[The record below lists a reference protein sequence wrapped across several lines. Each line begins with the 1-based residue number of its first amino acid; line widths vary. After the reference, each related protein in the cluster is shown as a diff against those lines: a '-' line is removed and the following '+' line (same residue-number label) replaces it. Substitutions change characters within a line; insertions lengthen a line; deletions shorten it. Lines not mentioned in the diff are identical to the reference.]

1 MRFLIFFIFF
11 TTNVLSTEFSPSKNI
26 VLTKDLKEYENLSFF
41 DENKVRKI
49 WVNEHK
55 GKIIILNFWAS
66 WCGPCKEEM
75 PSLDKLQSNANLDI
89 KIFPVNVGN
98 DSLEKA
104 KKFFED
110 TKIQNLN
117 IFFDNSFSLAKKL
130 SLRGVPTSVLFN
142 KEGKEFA
149 RVIGVINFQDP
160 EVIDWLSNYN

>member
-11 TTNVLSTEFSPSKNI
+11 TTNVLSTEISPSKNI
-26 VLTKDLKEYENLSFF
+26 VLTKNLKEYENLSFF
-41 DENKVRKI
+41 DEKKEKEI
-49 WVNEHK
+49 WINDYK

-66 WCGPCKEEM
+66 WCAPCKEEM
-75 PSLDKLQSNANLDI
+75 PSLDKLQANANLDI
-89 KIFPVNVGN
+89 KVFPVNVGN

-104 KKFFED
+104 KKFFKD

-149 RVIGVINFQDP
+149 RVIGVIDFQDQK
-160 EVIDWLSNYN
+160 VTDWLANYN

>member
-11 TTNVLSTEFSPSKNI
+11 TTNVLSTELSPSKNI
-26 VLTKDLKEYENLSFF
+26 VLTKNLKEYENLSFF
-41 DENKVRKI
+41 DEKKEKEI
-49 WVNEHK
+49 WINDYK

-66 WCGPCKEEM
+66 WCAPCKEEM
-75 PSLDKLQSNANLDI
+75 PSLDKLQANANLDI
-89 KIFPVNVGN
+89 KVFPVNVGN

-104 KKFFED
+104 KNFFKD

-149 RVIGVINFQDP
+149 RVIGVIDFQDQK
-160 EVIDWLSNYN
+160 VTDWLATYN

>member
-11 TTNVLSTEFSPSKNI
+11 TTNVLSTEVSPSKNI
-26 VLTKDLKEYENLSFF
+26 VLTKNLKEYENLSFF
-41 DENKVRKI
+41 DEKKEKEI
-49 WVNEHK
+49 WINDYK

-66 WCGPCKEEM
+66 WCAPCKEEM
-75 PSLDKLQSNANLDI
+75 PSLDKLQANANLDI
-89 KIFPVNVGN
+89 KVFPVNVGN

-104 KKFFED
+104 KKFFKD

-149 RVIGVINFQDP
+149 RVIGVIDFQDQK
-160 EVIDWLSNYN
+160 VTDWLATYN

>member
-11 TTNVLSTEFSPSKNI
+11 TTNVLSIEVSPSKNI

-41 DENKVRKI
+41 DENKERKI
-49 WVNEHK
+49 RINEHK

-75 PSLDKLQSNANLDI
+75 PSLDKLQANTKLDI
-89 KIFPVNVGN
+89 MIFPINVGN

-130 SLRGVPTSVLFN
+130 SLRGVPTSVLLN

-149 RVIGVINFQDP
+149 RVIGVIDFHDRK
-160 EVIDWLSNYN
+160 VIDWLSNYN

>member
-11 TTNVLSTEFSPSKNI
+11 TTNVLSIEVSPSKNI

-41 DENKVRKI
+41 DENKERKI
-49 WVNEHK
+49 RINEHK

-75 PSLDKLQSNANLDI
+75 PSLDKLQANTKLDI
-89 KIFPVNVGN
+89 MIFPINFGN
-98 DSLEKA
+98 DSSEKA

-130 SLRGVPTSVLFN
+130 SLRGVPTSVLLN

-149 RVIGVINFQDP
+149 RVIGVIDFHDRK
-160 EVIDWLSNYN
+160 VIDWLSNYN

>member
-11 TTNVLSTEFSPSKNI
+11 TTNVLSTEVSPSKNI

-41 DENKVRKI
+41 DENKERKI
-49 WVNEHK
+49 WINEHK

-75 PSLDKLQSNANLDI
+75 PSLDKLQANTKLDI
-89 KIFPVNVGN
+89 MIFPINVGN

-149 RVIGVINFQDP
+149 RVIGVIDFQDQK
-160 EVIDWLSNYN
+160 VTDWLATYN

>member
-11 TTNVLSTEFSPSKNI
+11 TTNVLSTEVSPSKNI
-26 VLTKDLKEYENLSFF
+26 VLTKNLKEYENLSFF
-41 DENKVRKI
+41 DEKKEKEI
-49 WVNEHK
+49 WINDYK

-66 WCGPCKEEM
+66 WCAPCKEEM
-75 PSLDKLQSNANLDI
+75 PSLDKLQANTNLDI
-89 KIFPVNVGN
+89 KVFPVNIGN

-104 KKFFED
+104 KKFFKD

-149 RVIGVINFQDP
+149 RVIGVIDFQDQK
-160 EVIDWLSNYN
+160 ITDWLANYN

>member
-11 TTNVLSTEFSPSKNI
+11 TTNVLSTEVSPSKNI
-26 VLTKDLKEYENLSFF
+26 VLTKNLKEYENLSFF
-41 DENKVRKI
+41 DEKKEKEI
-49 WVNEHK
+49 WINDYK

-66 WCGPCKEEM
+66 WCAPCKEEM
-75 PSLDKLQSNANLDI
+75 PSLDKLQSNTNLDI
-89 KIFPVNVGN
+89 KVFPVNVGN

-104 KKFFED
+104 KKFFKD
-110 TKIQNLN
+110 MKIQNLN

-149 RVIGVINFQDP
+149 RVIGVIDFQDQK
-160 EVIDWLSNYN
+160 VTDWLATYN

>member
-11 TTNVLSTEFSPSKNI
+11 TTNVLSTEVSPSKNI
-26 VLTKDLKEYENLSFF
+26 VLTKNLKEYENLSFF
-41 DENKVRKI
+41 DEKKEKEI
-49 WVNEHK
+49 WINDYK

-66 WCGPCKEEM
+66 WCAPCKEEM
-75 PSLDKLQSNANLDI
+75 PSLDKLQANANLDI
-89 KIFPVNVGN
+89 KVFPVNVGN

-104 KKFFED
+104 KKFFKD

-149 RVIGVINFQDP
+149 RVIGVIDFQDQK
-160 EVIDWLSNYN
+160 VTDWLANYN

>member
-11 TTNVLSTEFSPSKNI
+11 TTNVLSTEVSPSKNI
-26 VLTKDLKEYENLSFF
+26 VITKNLKEYENLSFF
-41 DENKVRKI
+41 DEKKEKEI
-49 WVNEHK
+49 WINDYK

-66 WCGPCKEEM
+66 WCAPCKEEM
-75 PSLDKLQSNANLDI
+75 PSLDKLQADTNLDI
-89 KIFPVNVGN
+89 KVFPINVGN

-104 KKFFED
+104 KNFFKD

>member
-11 TTNVLSTEFSPSKNI
+11 TTNVLSTEVSPSKNI
-26 VLTKDLKEYENLSFF
+26 VLTKNLKEYENLSFF
-41 DENKVRKI
+41 DEKKEKEI
-49 WVNEHK
+49 WINDYK

-66 WCGPCKEEM
+66 WCAPCKEEM
-75 PSLDKLQSNANLDI
+75 PSLDKLQADTNLDI
-89 KIFPVNVGN
+89 KVFPVNVGN

-104 KKFFED
+104 KKFFKD

-149 RVIGVINFQDP
+149 RVIGVIDFQDRN
-160 EVIDWLSNYN
+160 VTDWLANYN

>member
-11 TTNVLSTEFSPSKNI
+11 TTNVLSTEVSPSKNI
-26 VLTKDLKEYENLSFF
+26 VLTKNLKEYENLSFF
-41 DENKVRKI
+41 DEKKEKEI
-49 WVNEHK
+49 WINDYK

-66 WCGPCKEEM
+66 WCAPCKEEM
-75 PSLDKLQSNANLDI
+75 PSLDKLQGNTNLNV
-89 KIFPVNVGN
+89 KVFPVNVGN

-104 KKFFED
+104 KKFFKD

-149 RVIGVINFQDP
+149 RVIGVIDFQDQK
-160 EVIDWLSNYN
+160 VTDWLATYN

>member
-11 TTNVLSTEFSPSKNI
+11 TTNVLSTEVSPSKNI
-26 VLTKDLKEYENLSFF
+26 VLTKNLKEYENLSFF
-41 DENKVRKI
+41 DEKKEKEI
-49 WVNEHK
+49 WINDYK

-66 WCGPCKEEM
+66 WCAPCKEEM
-75 PSLDKLQSNANLDI
+75 PSLDKLQVDTNLDI
-89 KIFPVNVGN
+89 KVFPVNVGN

-104 KKFFED
+104 KKFFKD

-149 RVIGVINFQDP
+149 RVIGVIDFQDQK
-160 EVIDWLSNYN
+160 VTDWLANYN

>member
-11 TTNVLSTEFSPSKNI
+11 TTNVLSIEVSPSKNI

-41 DENKVRKI
+41 DENKERKI
-49 WVNEHK
+49 RINEHK

-75 PSLDKLQSNANLDI
+75 PSLDKLQANTKLDI
-89 KIFPVNVGN
+89 MIFPINVGN

-149 RVIGVINFQDP
+149 RVIGVIDFQDQN
-160 EVIDWLSNYN
+160 VTDWLANYN